1 MKSKTSLNSFLLILI
16 SIGLISVAK
25 VNQYADQLLQ
35 AEKDGKPIPVL
46 TIDSPNLNIETA
58 YKIQKDYVKSR
69 LKNDKIAGFKAGL
82 TSKGTQEKFGV
93 DSPVSGVLFSSG
105 EHSSPYPIESSKFQ
119 KLMIETEIGYI
130 VGKPITSKIKDIPE
144 LKKHIKEILP
154 VIEFPEL
161 GFEDLEK
168 VKAED
173 IIAANISSRAFI
185 LGKPTKVD
193 KINTDDIRVTLNLN
207 VEIVNKGRG
216 SDLTGGQWDTLLW
229 LVNNVVSE
237 GWEIEPGQVLITGT
251 LGEVVKARKGHYIAT
266 FGSLG
271 VIDFRIH

>member
-1 MKSKTSLNSFLLILI
+1 MKSKTSLYSFLLILI

-46 TIDSPNLNIETA
+46 TINSPTLNIETA

-105 EHSSPYPIESSKFQ
+105 KHSSPYPIESSKFQ
-119 KLMIETEIGYI
+119 KLMIEAEIGYI
-130 VGKPITSKIKDIPE
+130 VGKPITSMIKDIPE

-185 LGKPTKVD
+185 IGKPTKVD
-193 KINTDDIRVTLNLN
+193 KINTDDVRVTLNLN

-237 GWEIEPGQVLITGT
+237 GWEIEPGQILITGA